1 MKIPRFLKLLMALL
15 VCIALIRAV
24 NGAGKISLYDILLKI
39 QTIDYDFSA
48 VKELV
53 SFFKNGDFADDFVS
67 WNSSLTGLEGF
78 FINIKNVVTSFF
90 STIGSLLKVV
100 VRGLWN
106 IIVQTFRIFG
116 QIFSLFLSVLGYT

>member
-1 MKIPRFLKLLMALL
+1 MALF

-24 NGAGKISLYDILLKI
+24 NGADEISLYDILLKI

-53 SFFKNGDFADDFVS
+53 SFFKNGDFADGFVS
-67 WNSSLTGLEGF
+67 WNSSLSGLEGF

>member
-1 MKIPRFLKLLMALL
+1 MAIL

-24 NGAGKISLYDILLKI
+24 NGADEISLYDILLKI
-39 QTIDYDFSA
+39 QTFDYDFTD
-48 VKELV
+48 VNELI
-53 SFFKNGDFADDFVS
+53 SFFKDGDFADSFVS
-67 WNSSLTGLEGF
+67 WNSSLYGIEGF

-90 STIGSLLKVV
+90 FTIGTLLKVV